1 MLCWLIYSF
10 LCTYNKRDTCLQVPR
25 LDLSVLK
32 ELIEAGTCVR
42 FG

>member
-1 MLCWLIYSF
+1 MSVNLF
-10 LCTYNKRDTCLQVPR
+10 LLMHLQQTRHLPQVPR